1 MTDFKYNKK
10 RFIECCRIYKGELA
24 EYEET
29 RNKSDLSIIEESGL
43 RYIKDDIEYVD
54 NMFIHIKETFG
65 TGTAVIL
72 WFLYIEGLTKKEIST
87 RFKLPKDQLRDDIRL
102 WEEEIFN

>member
-43 RYIKDDIEYVD
+43 RYIKDDIDYVD
-54 NMFIHIKETFG
+54 NMFIHIKKTFG

>member
-10 RFIECCRIYKGELA
+10 RFIECCRIYKGELT
-24 EYEET
+24 EYEEIT
-29 RNKSDLSIIEESGL
+29 SKDVISKLDEGGL
-43 RYIKDDIEYVD
+43 KYIKDDIDYVD
-54 NMFIHIKETFG
+54 NMFMHIKKTFG

-102 WEEEIFN
+102 WEKEIFN